1 MKLEKSLGKR
11 KLSLYK
17 ENIDNVQSKKSKK
30 DEDFISWC
38 INNAHGSTFENT
50 ELIITLINTS
60 KKNCTISD
68 KIKKINF
75 LLEDRNILLNGGEIF
90 DNVILYGDFELI
102 HYFLDRNEDMSIK
115 DESFDYF
122 LKNHAKKCI
131 TQKKYTYI
139 VNLIRKILYKSTIYF
154 IGELSKEEVILNNYD
169 LLKGFELINID
180 GFYTLFFKWRNHFIS
195 ERKLKQKRINLLL
208 LERIENTFNTNLK
221 KMVQLME
228 INALHMIFTKYV
240 RDMSFRNH
248 NNNNKEDYDLKYSLF
263 SKNVIETHPNAK
275 KIQSSCVHTY
285 YDFIEN
291 IVIFMPYMFINSEK
305 DYMIKF
311 QNEFTKKVIHEKLGF
326 NFTYLKNKKKTNY
339 EISFK
344 NLMTETHEEDER
356 KKMYWHSKKI
366 KFPNLYLFMKNYYS
380 LNEYLFLHVLNYR
393 IQNKIKKEI
402 TFNNQGN
409 SILFYDTFC
418 NHFERISS
426 YLY

>member
-1 MKLEKSLGKR
+1 
-11 KLSLYK
+11 
-17 ENIDNVQSKKSKK
+17 
-30 DEDFISWC
+30 
-38 INNAHGSTFENT
+38 
-50 ELIITLINTS
+50 
-60 KKNCTISD
+60 
-68 KIKKINF
+68 
-75 LLEDRNILLNGGEIF
+75 
-90 DNVILYGDFELI
+90 
-102 HYFLDRNEDMSIK
+102 
-115 DESFDYF
+115 
-122 LKNHAKKCI
+122 
-131 TQKKYTYI
+131 
-139 VNLIRKILYKSTIYF
+139 
-154 IGELSKEEVILNNYD
+154 
-169 LLKGFELINID
+169 
-180 GFYTLFFKWRNHFIS
+180 
-195 ERKLKQKRINLLL
+195 
-208 LERIENTFNTNLK
+208 
-221 KMVQLME
+221 MVQLME
-228 INALHMIFTKYV
+228 IDALHMIFTKYV

-326 NFTYLKNKKKTNY
+326 KFTYLKNKKKTNY

-344 NLMTETHEEDER
+344 NLMTETYEEDER

-380 LNEYLFLHVLNYR
+380 LNEYLFLHVLNNR